1 MIKKILKTKPSIQLL
16 VSFIPLTI
24 LILYFIT
31 RLTLSHNNIIFLTIS
46 FTLNLIT
53 TIIITF
59 SSITAYIKFK
69 TNKNNYYKMLFWST
83 LMILHQA
90 SALFSETHTLFE
102 KSSVFIADIFA
113 IIQIIYLIKENKKKG
128 TNSNV

>member
-1 MIKKILKTKPSIQLL
+1 MIKKVLQKKKLIQTVL
-16 VSFIPLTI
+16 SFIPLTI
-24 LILYFIT
+24 LILYYIT
-31 RLTLSHNNIIFLTIS
+31 LFTLSHNNIIFLTIS

-59 SSITAYIKFK
+59 SSITAYIEFK

-83 LMILHQA
+83 LMILHQT

-102 KSSVFIADIFA
+102 KSGVFIADIFA

-128 TNSNV
+128 PNSNV